1 MAYWCQ
7 TTPARIATRF
17 FVPDPRSRH
26 LFLATRVRRSCA
38 LSWCHRRRR
47 RRQIRRQQEVL
58 PGVFRPL
65 LPPQVLSPTSPKV
78 EGVVTSH
85 LVGTGGVPV
94 GPASR
99 AVYGSTAATKTALGS
114 TRVGCVRHGIQ
125 TMKTLGSG
133 RKIVRDKNH
142 RTKGLFLIC
151 TRNCQLPQG
160 SMKIV
165 LFLYVGTPQS
175 SSIQVPLIG

>member
-1 MAYWCQ
+1 MPNYPRKNCNAILRARSPVQ
-7 TTPARIATRF
+7 ASLSGHAGAAVLRALLVPPASTTTADPAAAGGASGGLPAPSSAPSPL
-17 FVPDPRSRH
+17 PD
-26 LFLATRVRRSCA
+26 LTEGGGGGA
-38 LSWCHRRRR
+38 
-47 RRQIRRQQEVL
+47 
-58 PGVFRPL
+58 
-65 LPPQVLSPTSPKV
+65 SP
-78 EGVVTSH
+78 

-99 AVYGSTAATKTALGS
+99 AIYGSTAATKTALGS

-165 LFLYVGTPQS
+165 VYLHIETAQS
-175 SSIQVPLIG
+175 SSILGAIDSF